1 MGKNSKSASNSN
13 KNPGSRKKSKKSQ
26 KKSKQNSIEPE
37 PLNLEVI
44 PELSEEERAAQL
56 EKEQRLSRISEDL
69 KRAKKEAGETFTL
82 KLQLDQ
88 QLTELEAERE
98 KIVGNSF
105 LTVWQFIYNHPS
117 SNYSSLSYL

>member
-1 MGKNSKSASNSN
+1 MSNSEKNS
-13 KNPGSRKKSKKSQ
+13 GSGKKSKKSH

-56 EKEQRLSRISEDL
+56 EKEQRLERISEDL
-69 KRAKKEAGETFTL
+69 KQAKKEAGEAFAL
-82 KLQLDQ
+82 KLKLDK

-98 KIVGNSF
+98 KIFGNSI
-105 LTVWQFIYNHPS
+105 LTVWQFIYNQHS
-117 SNYSSLSYL
+117 SNYSSLSYFR